1 MERAASERDT
11 RQKRAI
17 RKVFAT
23 ENRPLSTE
31 QVHTAAR
38 VDIEGLGL
46 ATVYRSIRNLI
57 DDGWLTVIDVP
68 GQGTLYEIAGKAHH
82 HHFSCDACHRVFE
95 LEGCANDISV
105 ILPRG
110 FRASGHEITVHGRC
124 ADCAAIE
131 RPPRRIHG
139 TIA

>member
-1 MERAASERDT
+1 VERAASERDT

-17 RKVFAT
+17 RNVFTT

-46 ATVYRSIRNLI
+46 ATVYRSIRTLI

-82 HHFSCDACHRVFE
+82 HHFSCDACRRVFE
-95 LEGCANDISV
+95 VEGCAKDISV
-105 ILPRG
+105 VLPRG
-110 FRASGHEITVHGRC
+110 FRASSHEITVRGRC
-124 ADCAAIE
+124 ADCASLE
-131 RPPRRIHG
+131 RTRRRSHG